1 MRMHAATAC
10 AAKSIKRRDTRL
22 DCLKQACLA
31 GGRVVSRSSVV
42 RGGRRLFMYTL
53 RAACG
58 DFCLLSVGCILP
70 KEEEE
75 EALITRPPD

>member
-1 MRMHAATAC
+1 M
-10 AAKSIKRRDTRL
+10 
-22 DCLKQACLA
+22 
-31 GGRVVSRSSVV
+31 VSRSSVV

-58 DFCLLSVGCILP
+58 DFCLQSVGCILP

-75 EALITRPPD
+75 EALITRHESRTDGRRPRAE